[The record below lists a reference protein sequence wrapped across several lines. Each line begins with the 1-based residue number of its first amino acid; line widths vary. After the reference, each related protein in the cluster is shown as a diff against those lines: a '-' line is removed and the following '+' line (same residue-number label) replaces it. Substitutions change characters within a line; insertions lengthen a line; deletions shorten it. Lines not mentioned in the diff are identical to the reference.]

1 MSFGAP
7 AERLT
12 DERTILAVGLA
23 HMARQD
29 PHSIHPNAWAELKQH
44 FSEQEV
50 VELCYLIGHYCGMQM
65 VNILLDTDCAEELE
79 AEAA

>member
-23 HMARQD
+23 HMAAQD
-29 PHSIHPNAWAELKQH
+29 PHSIHPASWTELKQH
-44 FSEQEV
+44 FSEVELM
-50 VELCYLIGHYCGMQM
+50 ELCYVIGHYHGMQTLT
-65 VNILLDTDCAEELE
+65 ILLDVDPAG
-79 AEAA
+79 